1 MKRITTPAVRIEQD
15 GKTLFL
21 TRFAV
26 AELTSPG
33 FYRVEE
39 LVAGEDVGYQRELDE
54 RRARRFADYIDEV
67 GEHAFLPTSIFLAT
81 SDSLDYDSDRG
92 EISFEVSGDDSR
104 PRFFMVDGQH
114 RAAGLEKIKSRL
126 DNQWIRDFSVP
137 AIIATELDD
146 TEQMVQFLVVNSTQ
160 KKVSDDIAQQILAQ
174 FTRESGVADMPDL
187 PKLIRDRIE
196 DRADAQALYLV
207 ERLNESEQSPW
218 RGKIQMANET
228 KNARTTAKQSMLV
241 KSLKSHILKLP
252 HPVVLESDK
261 EKQARML
268 ENYWRAIAG
277 ECLGPNPDAG
287 SEIGPLFKT
296 MGVDIFHEASMAVFQ
311 YLSTNGFD
319 RTESAIR
326 ECLKAAYEHLPDEF
340 AGIFQPDLW
349 KKGGIASNMNKSYT
363 RNYANALSEAVG
375 RIGHKVDNQDIQV

>member
-21 TRFAV
+21 TRFTV

-39 LVAGEDVGYQRELDE
+39 LVAGKDVGYQRELDE
-54 RRARRFADYIDEV
+54 RRARRFADYIEEV
-67 GEHAFLPTSIFLAT
+67 GERAFLPTSILLAT
-81 SDSLDYDSDRG
+81 SDSLDYDIDRG
-92 EISFEVSGDDSR
+92 EITFEIGSNASQ

-114 RAAGLEKIKSRL
+114 RAAGLEKIASRL
-126 DNQWIRDFSVP
+126 DHQWVRDFSVP
-137 AIIATELDD
+137 AIVATELDD
-146 TEQMVQFLVVNSTQ
+146 IEQMVQFLVVNSTQ
-160 KKVSDDIAQQILAQ
+160 KKVADDIAQQILAQ

-196 DRADAQALYLV
+196 DGTDAQALYLV

-241 KSLKSHILKLP
+241 KSLKSHVLKLS
-252 HPVVLESDK
+252 HPIALEMDK
-261 EKQARML
+261 EKRARML
-268 ENYWRAIAG
+268 ENYWRAIAR
-277 ECLGPNPDAG
+277 ECLGPNPDAE

-296 MGVDIFHEASMAVFQ
+296 MGVDVFHESSMAVFRH
-311 YLSTNGFD
+311 LSTNGLD
-319 RTESAIR
+319 RTERAIR
-326 ECLKAAYEHLPDEF
+326 ECLKEAYEYIPDEF
-340 AGIFQPDLW
+340 AGIFQPVLW
-349 KKGGIASNMNKSYT
+349 KRGGVASNMNKSLA
-363 RNYANALSEAVG
+363 RKYANALSEAVG
-375 RIGHKVDNQDIQV
+375 RIGDNQDIQV